1 MHSPKN
7 QKGRRNADPADDKLP
22 VKENDSKESTIP
34 AKASKPR
41 SEYEAAVDAFDD
53 LISLPEVSGT
63 GPIKGVPEP
72 VEYSISTYLD
82 PSRWTMVDPREEYAR
97 VVTLLRDPNR
107 LATRKGERGF
117 NLYLVTAPIA
127 LQLLETYPNL
137 RRNLRKYDL
146 RVANYRHTHEIV
158 IYCIMHPVDGNEMS
172 EAAYRKKLLCVA
184 DCQRDWH
191 MVGPTPDGEIGTFPT
206 ELPNRDPVN
215 FDKLYRGAPMKE
227 ILYKAFRDR
236 VIDDWDHAVIRE
248 IRGV

>member
-1 MHSPKN
+1 MSSLKEKAGSL
-7 QKGRRNADPADDKLP
+7 QPALSEIPP
-22 VKENDSKESTIP
+22 VQQEGSTPEDSTDGVG
-34 AKASKPR
+34 SKPK
-41 SEYEAAVDAFDD
+41 SEFKAAVDAFDE

-82 PSRWTMVDPREEYAR
+82 PSRWAMVDPRSEYKR

-146 RVANYRHTHEIV
+146 DIANYRHTQEV
-158 IYCIMHPVDGNEMS
+158 VVLGTMHAIEGNEMS
-172 EAAYRKKLLCVA
+172 EAAYRKKRLCVA

-227 ILYKAFRDR
+227 ILFKAFRDR
-236 VIDDWDHAVIRE
+236 LIDDWDHAVIRE
-248 IRGV
+248 IRGL